1 MNLLPLQ
8 KPLEL
13 LQLEVLIKRYRKRDQ
28 YYEQIQDYYHRELAG
43 YLGEK
48 ALQYYFALLRYEP
61 VFTLFDLRAKAFTH
75 YFQIDALLI
84 TRQFL
89 LIVESKHT
97 KGVIT
102 ENDAKQMIQ
111 HVDGKT
117 KSLQHPLHQADI
129 QRRQLKTFLM
139 NHQLDQLPIYTCATF
154 THPEV
159 IIDMPNQPNNLF
171 THHYLLQFIYDLLE
185 ENHTPIISSK
195 QAQTIGQC
203 LVANHTPR
211 NRHLAKDWNIKE
223 NDLILG
229 PFCSRCSKVVM
240 KREHGTWFCQAC
252 QHYDKHAHTDAL
264 RDLLIFHQY
273 PEFSNQD
280 VKGWLSL
287 DSSHVCKRLL
297 ANYDRIGEK
306 RLSKYNLSKLVPEL
320 EHQFRRIKS

>member
-28 YYEQIQDYYHRELAG
+28 CYAQIQDQYHRELAG

-48 ALQYYFALLRYEP
+48 ALQYYFSLLRYKP
-61 VFTLFDLRAKAFTH
+61 VLTLFGLRAKAFTH

-111 HVDGKT
+111 HADGNT

-129 QRRQLKTFLM
+129 QRRQLQTFLM
-139 NHQLDQLPIYTCATF
+139 NHHLDQLPIYTCATF

-185 ENHTPIISSK
+185 ENPTQIISSK

-203 LVANHTPR
+203 LVENHAPQ
-211 NRHLAKDWNIKE
+211 NRHLAIEWNIKE
-223 NDLILG
+223 HDLIHG
-229 PFCSRCSKVVM
+229 PFCPRCSKMVM
-240 KREHGTWFCQAC
+240 NRKHGTWFCPSC
-252 QHYDKHAHTDAL
+252 QLYDKHAHTDAL
-264 RDLLIFHQY
+264 RDLLIYHQY
-273 PEFSNQD
+273 PEFSNQV
-280 VKGWLSL
+280 VKNWLNI
-287 DSSHVCKRLL
+287 DSPHVCKRLL
-297 ANYDRIGEK
+297 ASYDRTGEK
-306 RLSKYNLSKLVPEL
+306 RLTKYNLSCLVPEL
-320 EHQFRRIKS
+320 KHQFRRIKS